1 MRRTKANAEQTRA
14 DIILAAEHLFLAN
27 GVAHTSL
34 EQVARAAGVTRG
46 AVYWHFNNKAHL
58 FNEILNQIRLPSEQ
72 LAEQIG
78 LCSNDSSARTLC
90 NEVVDAFKRLSENE
104 RKRRIF
110 TILLRRCEFTDDIR
124 EAEIRHEVFINTFID
139 LCTQLFARLEQQD
152 QLREGITA
160 RRAALAVHAMLVG
173 ALHDWLR
180 DPEILDLHEDINHMF
195 NALFKGMVKNWD

>member
-1 MRRTKANAEQTRA
+1 MRRTKTNAEQTRA
-14 DIILAAEHLFLAN
+14 DIILAAEQLFLKN

-34 EQVARAAGVTRG
+34 EQVAREAGVTRG

-78 LCSNDSSARTLC
+78 LCSNESSAYVLRNQIIEALQGL
-90 NEVVDAFKRLSENE
+90 ALNE

-124 EAEIRHEVFINTFID
+124 EAEVRHEIFINTFID
-139 LCTQLFARLEQQD
+139 LCTQLFAKLEGQQL
-152 QLREGITA
+152 LREGINA
-160 RRAALAVHAMLVG
+160 RRAALSVHSMVVG
-173 ALHDWLR
+173 LLHDWLR
-180 DPEILDLHEDINHMF
+180 DPKLFNLEEDIAHML
-195 NALFKGMVKNWD
+195 NALFRGLIKNWD